1 MEAVVGIDFT
11 TCAVEVSHRPF
22 GGLFG
27 VCGCWVVEEDCAG
40 VDIGFVETFELCDC
54 GCLIEP
60 FERGCRWCRL
70 ETFERLGGG
79 RCVRSL
85 RTWLQTEQAATVG
98 AVSMVGARST
108 VGARRNPL

>member
-11 TCAVEVSHRPF
+11 TCAVEVSHCPF

-79 RCVRSL
+79 RCSKPSNLV
-85 RTWLQTEQAATVG
+85 TDGAAVTVG